1 MLSSYQDLIEGLTE
15 TPGALRKALG
25 NPVADDLD
33 PAQVILLSELRARE
47 RAQLGRVQ
55 RIMREQQ
62 TYLRAIE
69 REPEVVDATAGDG
82 PASNE
87 SPEALLAAFNEG
99 RSELIALLMNLTLRD
114 WERPVNH
121 EQAGEVT
128 LSEEIDAHLTWDEEM
143 LSRIQSL
150 ESGVG
155 STE

>member
-15 TPGALRKALG
+15 TPGALRDLLG
-25 NPVADDLD
+25 TPVPDDLD
-33 PAQVILLSELRARE
+33 PAQVALLAELRARE

-55 RIMREQQ
+55 RVMREQQ

-69 REPEVVDATAGDG
+69 REPEVVEATASEGHHQ
-82 PASNE
+82 
-87 SPEALLAAFNEG
+87 SPEALLTAFNDG

-114 WERPVNH
+114 WERSVNH

-143 LSRIQSL
+143 LGRIR
-150 ESGVG
+150 GVLR
-155 STE
+155 TED

>member
-15 TPGALRKALG
+15 TPGALRDLLG
-25 NPVADDLD
+25 TPVPDDLD
-33 PAQVILLSELRARE
+33 PAQVALLAELRARE

-55 RIMREQQ
+55 RVMREQQ

-69 REPEVVDATAGDG
+69 REPEVVEVTAGDG
-82 PASNE
+82 LAAGAGQ
-87 SPEALLAAFNEG
+87 SPEALLTAFNDG

-143 LSRIQSL
+143 LGRIRGGL
-150 ESGVG
+150 R
-155 STE
+155 TED